1 MSFGENLQF
10 LRKMHNNMSQEELSE
25 ILNVSRQTISK
36 WELDST
42 YPEMS
47 KVIELCKFFSC
58 SMDQL
63 ILGDLN
69 LSNNAY
75 LNIRCEEVAAFS
87 YFKYEVIS
95 KNPENDAVNIVNTL
109 ATTYKIEN
117 PNIIGWNFPFLTQE
131 QINVYHMHGYTAACI
146 LPEKLKLKDENLEI
160 ISQNKNK
167 YAVITIKNPFTAPF
181 NLIPNAYKALMS
193 YMKVNKLKH
202 RDDNKVLP
210 CFEKEYLLNGIT
222 YMDVYIAIDI

>member
-1 MSFGENLQF
+1 MCI
-10 LRKMHNNMSQEELSE
+10 R
-25 ILNVSRQTISK
+25 
-36 WELDST
+36 DS
-42 YPEMS
+42 
-47 KVIELCKFFSC
+47 
-58 SMDQL
+58 
-63 ILGDLN
+63 
-69 LSNNAY
+69 
-75 LNIRCEEVAAFS
+75 
-87 YFKYEVIS
+87 
-95 KNPENDAVNIVNTL
+95 
-109 ATTYKIEN
+109 
-117 PNIIGWNFPFLTQE
+117 
-131 QINVYHMHGYTAACI
+131 GYTAACI
-146 LPEKLKLKDENLEI
+146 LPENLKLKDENLEI